1 MKGKRKGG
9 PVAVDYTY
17 MYNVIHVRR
26 NLSCPVLNSGRI
38 EYTILLIRK
47 KRKREGNFNIFIR
60 LFFGGPQPIVRRWIN
75 LDAWRMNESS
85 CHAFSSLLYQGLN
98 LSVDFHLFLPP
109 FTPL

>member
-9 PVAVDYTY
+9 LVAVDYTY
-17 MYNVIHVRR
+17 MYDVIHVRR

-38 EYTILLIRK
+38 EYTTPIDTEEKK
-47 KRKREGNFNIFIR
+47 KRGKFQYVYSTF
-60 LFFGGPQPIVRRWIN
+60 LGGGGTNRVS